1 MKKTSL
7 LVAVAAAALA
17 LPALAQ
23 AQTGYVDLRYSDIED
38 IDGFAVGGAVA
49 TEVSGVN
56 LQFNVNHTRQDVAG
70 FDLSA
75 TDIVAHAFTQND
87 TYALGGFV
95 SSTDLV
101 GTGVYGFGGE
111 GSMYFGDLT
120 LGALVSYNTIDNGGG
135 HFYNY
140 AASARYFVTENF
152 SVAATYDKLDFSGA
166 GGDEDIWG
174 LETEYQFSNPVSV
187 FASYGNVDAGAG
199 ADADKFS
206 VGVRYNFGGDT
217 LKAQERS
224 GAKAMRSLS
233 ALAREA
239 F

>member
-38 IDGFAVGGAVA
+38 TDGFAIGGAVA
-49 TEVSGVN
+49 TELSGVN
-56 LQFNVNHTRQDVAG
+56 LQFNVNHARMEFGG
-70 FDLSA
+70 FDVSA
-75 TDIVAHAFTQND
+75 TDLVAHAFTQTD
-87 TYALGGFV
+87 SYAVGGFV
-95 SSTDLV
+95 SSTSGV
-101 GTGVYGFGGE
+101 GTGVYCIVAE
-111 GSMYFGDLT
+111 GSLYFGDFT
-120 LGALVSYNTIDNGGG
+120 LGGVVSYNTVDNGGG

-140 AASARYFVTENF
+140 AASARYFVAENF
-152 SVAATYDKLDFSGA
+152 SVAATYDNLDFSG
-166 GGDEDIWG
+166 GGDVDIWG

-187 FASYGNVDAGAG
+187 FASYGNVDDGAF
-199 ADADKFS
+199 DYDKFS
-206 VGVRYNFGGDT
+206 IGVRYNFGGDT

-233 ALAREA
+233 AAARET